1 MAERTRKTES
11 RSGDRRANRTILGR
25 TIFLMVIFGVVVF
38 IPLFWKL
45 WDVQISQHDKLEEQ
59 AIDQQTRD
67 LLVTAPR
74 GTIYDAKGNR
84 LAVSADVH
92 NIVISPKDIVE
103 GEKAAAERAVA
114 KLEKGAGLTQEEKE
128 KKGCVP
134 TDAEIAAQSGNYAAF
149 IAQGLSQILGVEEE
163 KILKRMENTA
173 VQYEVVKWR
182 VEDDI
187 TTQVRQFISDYQL
200 YPGEYVE
207 PDTKRY

>member
-67 LLVTAPR
+67 MMVTAHR

-84 LAVSADVH
+84 LSVS
-92 NIVISPKDIVE
+92 S
-103 GEKAAAERAVA
+103 
-114 KLEKGAGLTQEEKE
+114 
-128 KKGCVP
+128 
-134 TDAEIAAQSGNYAAF
+134 
-149 IAQGLSQILGVEEE
+149 
-163 KILKRMENTA
+163 
-173 VQYEVVKWR
+173 
-182 VEDDI
+182 
-187 TTQVRQFISDYQL
+187 
-200 YPGEYVE
+200 
-207 PDTKRY
+207 